1 MPRGIELKFLE
12 SRYALR
18 ELEGAIGYD
27 TRRLEDGRRAEF
39 LHTVLHRH
47 ARRRFFERRDMA
59 MLLGMTLVS
68 VSELLSK
75 PAFKAKTAVGL
86 VEERRQLL
94 ADELFPYL
102 HQDTKRQDDG
112 SEYDVYFKELDAI
125 MSKMEMAAG
134 GGLEGGAVG
143 AEDAK

>member
-1 MPRGIELKFLE
+1 
-12 SRYALR
+12 
-18 ELEGAIGYD
+18 
-27 TRRLEDGRRAEF
+27 
-39 LHTVLHRH
+39 
-47 ARRRFFERRDMA
+47 MA